1 MRKIRAIAM
10 GLAVPGML
18 FATTAQASATR
29 SSDAMNG
36 GARAGL
42 CNVQVQRSEAPGVF
56 SINREVLQDGSCVCS
71 ARTGPANQGG
81 TAEAALGAL
90 LQSRECSAGNSLA
103 SAQGGKATGV
113 RRGGGLGTT
122 ALILGTLAGGGLT
135 AGLTRGGT
143 SRGR

>member
-1 MRKIRAIAM
+1 MRKISVIAM
-10 GLAVPGML
+10 GLAVPGMV
-18 FATTAQASATR
+18 FAAAAQASVTR

-71 ARTGPANQGG
+71 ARTGPASQGG
-81 TAEAALGAL
+81 TAEAALGVL
-90 LQSRECSAGNSLA
+90 MQSRECSASNNLA
-103 SAQGGKATGV
+103 SAQGGNSTGA

-122 ALILGTLAGGGLT
+122 ALILGTVAGGGLT
-135 AGLTRGGT
+135 VGLTRGGT